1 MVTASSS
8 EGYSRQDYDLPMTSS
23 NVAFRCGSPSRS
35 GNVRTDGHGHV
46 FEGEVQHDPPTA
58 ALSDNA
64 GLPIFLP
71 REVREISNDDE
82 DYNDEH
88 ELRNRTNNLI
98 ERYNR
103 MMSNLCRSTLS
114 TNTDDVARSRGHG
127 RNRRRKIRRKPR
139 RADEASPSWTSQA
152 SNVNEQ
158 DSSSGAR
165 PSRKRSRPTKPRPG
179 RAKRAASACET
190 ARPGRGVG
198 GLTPLVSNVICNRH
212 ITLPIRARP
221 LFATTILSP
230 RKGGDREMGQSRRN
244 CPICSKAYGG
254 AVLPA
259 LLVCCGGHLCV
270 DCAEGHRES
279 LLHRCAFCET
289 IFQINTPWAIN
300 RPFIEEAGITDE
312 PSRTLTLLAWLVQ
325 GEA

>member
-8 EGYSRQDYDLPMTSS
+8 EWYCRQDYDLPTTSS
-23 NVAFRCGSPSRS
+23 NVAGFRCGSPSRS

-46 FEGEVQHDPPTA
+46 VEGEVQHDPPTA

-71 REVREISNDDE
+71 REVREISNDDDE

-98 ERYNR
+98 ERYNH

-127 RNRRRKIRRKPR
+127 RNRKRKIRRKPR
-139 RADEASPSWTSQA
+139 RADEASPWTSQA

-179 RAKRAASACET
+179 GAKRAASACET

-198 GLTPLVSNVICNRH
+198 GLTPLLSNVICNRH
-212 ITLPIRARP
+212 ITLPIRAP
-221 LFATTILSP
+221 DDLLTV
-230 RKGGDREMGQSRRN
+230 DEM
-244 CPICSKAYGG
+244 KK
-254 AVLPA
+254 VFD
-259 LLVCCGGHLCV
+259 CGGQQPLRLCAS
-270 DCAEGHRES
+270 CAELEIKPPMTNAATSFVEKKKQRKATKKSRAEM
-279 LLHRCAFCET
+279 
-289 IFQINTPWAIN
+289 FQAIGGKKAK
-300 RPFIEEAGITDE
+300 E
-312 PSRTLTLLAWLVQ
+312 
-325 GEA
+325 

>member
-1 MVTASSS
+1 MMIEPQPSIGQHCTITICRRGDSPTRRGDRMTMVTASSS
-8 EGYSRQDYDLPMTSS
+8 EGYSRQDYDLPTTSS
-23 NVAFRCGSPSRS
+23 NVAGFRCGSPSRS

-46 FEGEVQHDPPTA
+46 VEGEVQHDPPTA

-139 RADEASPSWTSQA
+139 RADEASPWTSQA

-165 PSRKRSRPTKPRPG
+165 
-179 RAKRAASACET
+179 
-190 ARPGRGVG
+190 
-198 GLTPLVSNVICNRH
+198 
-212 ITLPIRARP
+212 
-221 LFATTILSP
+221 
-230 RKGGDREMGQSRRN
+230 RR
-244 CPICSKAYGG
+244 
-254 AVLPA
+254 
-259 LLVCCGGHLCV
+259 
-270 DCAEGHRES
+270 R
-279 LLHRCAFCET
+279 
-289 IFQINTPWAIN
+289 
-300 RPFIEEAGITDE
+300 
-312 PSRTLTLLAWLVQ
+312 
-325 GEA
+325 